1 MPGNWYGTAITHA
14 AGDIDSTGLCP
25 ERQPLFYTVNRGVYL
40 VRILIADSRSKVRF
54 ALRALL
60 EDNAGFHVS
69 GEAANAGDLLVRAE
83 ASQPDVILVDW
94 DLEGAVPENL
104 LASLR
109 EACPDARIV
118 VLSTRPEASDAA
130 LAAGAD
136 AVVSKAAPPD
146 MLLQAC
152 RRVGALR
159 NTHYIGW

>member
-1 MPGNWYGTAITHA
+1 M
-14 AGDIDSTGLCP
+14 
-25 ERQPLFYTVNRGVYL
+25 
-40 VRILIADSRSKVRF
+40 RILIADSRSKVRF

-60 EDNAGFHVS
+60 EDNAEFHVS
-69 GEAANAGDLLVRAE
+69 GEAANACDLLVRAE
-83 ASQPDVILVDW
+83 SSQPDVILVEW
-94 DLEGAVPENL
+94 ELKGAVPEKL

-118 VLSTRPEASDAA
+118 ILSTRPEADRAA
-130 LAAGAD
+130 LEAGAD

-152 RRVGALR
+152 HRVGALR

>member
-1 MPGNWYGTAITHA
+1 LTDNRRGTASTDIE
-14 AGDIDSTGLCP
+14 GDIDPTDLC
-25 ERQPLFYTVNRGVYL
+25 RARRLFDTINQGVYL

-60 EDNAGFHVS
+60 EDDAEFHVS

-83 ASQPDVILVDW
+83 SSQPDVVLVDW
-94 DLEGAVPENL
+94 ELKGAVPEEL

-118 VLSTRPEASDAA
+118 VLSTRPEAGRAA
-130 LAAGAD
+130 IEAGAD
-136 AVVSKAAPPD
+136 AFVSKAAPPD

-152 RRVGALR
+152 RRVAALR
-159 NTHYIGW
+159 NTHEFG